1 MIVLPDRLLTD
12 STIAVYGLL
21 HTAAANQHTPMN
33 YDVKKAPD
41 VDDASLR
48 QRLLLDAS
56 C

>member
-1 MIVLPDRLLTD
+1 VIVLPDRLLTD
-12 STIAVYGLL
+12 STIAVYRLL
-21 HTAAANQHTPMN
+21 HTAAANKYNAMN

-48 QRLLLDAS
+48 QRLLSDAS